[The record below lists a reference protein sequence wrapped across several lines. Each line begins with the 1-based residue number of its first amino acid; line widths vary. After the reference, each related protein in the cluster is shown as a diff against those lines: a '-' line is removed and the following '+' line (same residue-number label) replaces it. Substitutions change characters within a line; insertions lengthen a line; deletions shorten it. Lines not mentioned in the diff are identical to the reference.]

1 MWLYGASG
9 HGKVIKE
16 ILESRGGK
24 VDGFIDDNADLQEYV
39 GLTVRHDAKCA
50 DELIISIGY
59 NEVRKRIA
67 ENVSGVFAKA
77 AVHSQAVVS
86 DTVQIGEGS
95 VVMAGAIINADTRI
109 GRHCIVNTGAS
120 VDHECVLGDYVH
132 IAPNA
137 TLCGQVKVGEGT
149 MIGVGVSVVQCVT
162 IGKWCKIGAGAVVLS
177 DVPDGATVVGVPGRI
192 IKYNKQG

>member
-1 MWLYGASG
+1 M
-9 HGKVIKE
+9 
-16 ILESRGGK
+16 
-24 VDGFIDDNADLQEYV
+24 
-39 GLTVRHDAKCA
+39 
-50 DELIISIGY
+50 
-59 NEVRKRIA
+59 
-67 ENVSGVFAKA
+67 
-77 AVHSQAVVS
+77 
-86 DTVQIGEGS
+86 
-95 VVMAGAIINADTRI
+95 
-109 GRHCIVNTGAS
+109 NTGAS